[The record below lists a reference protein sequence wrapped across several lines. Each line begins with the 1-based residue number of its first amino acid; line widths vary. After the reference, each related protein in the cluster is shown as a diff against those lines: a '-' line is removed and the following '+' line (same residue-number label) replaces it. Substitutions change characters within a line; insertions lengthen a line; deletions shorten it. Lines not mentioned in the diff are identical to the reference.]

1 MPSAVSHHQAGDM
14 SVSRNEQ
21 LARMLAT
28 NAARHFGIAAHIDQ
42 MSRYAEII
50 ARELGMSASRVRLL
64 RGAAKLHDF
73 GKVATPDRILLKP
86 GPLTA
91 GERRVMELHTVI
103 GHDLLRDSDSPF
115 LEIAATVA
123 LSHHERWDGAGYPQG
138 LAGDEIP
145 VEARIASVAD
155 VFDSLTRARP
165 YRPALKLRPVLE
177 LISAGRGTQFD
188 PGVVDAFNAA
198 RPEIMRVRSTRKQ
211 RNRRAGHPERD

>member
-1 MPSAVSHHQAGDM
+1 M
-14 SVSRNEQ
+14 SVSRSAH

-28 NAARHFGIAAHIDQ
+28 NAARGFDIAAHLDL

-50 ARELGMSASRVRLL
+50 GRELGLSASRVRLL

-91 GERRVMELHTVI
+91 TERRVIELHTVI
-103 GHDLLRDSDSPF
+103 GHDLLRDSDSRF
-115 LEIAATVA
+115 LEVAATVA

-155 VFDSLTRARP
+155 VFDSLTSARP
-165 YRPALKLRPVLE
+165 YRPALKLRPALE
-177 LISAGRGTQFD
+177 LISTGRGTQFD
-188 PGVVDAFNAA
+188 PSVVDAFSAA